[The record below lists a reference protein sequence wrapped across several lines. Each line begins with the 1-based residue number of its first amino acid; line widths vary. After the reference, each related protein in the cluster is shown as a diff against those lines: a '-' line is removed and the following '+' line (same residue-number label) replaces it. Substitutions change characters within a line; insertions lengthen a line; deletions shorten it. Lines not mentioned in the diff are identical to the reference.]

1 MVLKV
6 WLWRAQKLL
15 HNQSSLHRSWEK
27 VILLFLPISWYWD
40 PIVFYYRIGQLVT
53 AKYQALFGT
62 TTYSKRRVMA
72 GVVMTR
78 YAFGFNS
85 QFIKNSCISSIHIL
99 HSSWHIAYIFSFL
112 KVQLSE
118 IFQVCA
124 SISVWIYIKL
134 FFRNWGG
141 DVEVDLDDEAN
152 AEVICVSSGTKCI
165 NGEQL
170 SLEGCVINDS
180 HAEIVTRLHT
190 PFHSWS
196 QFLNIDEWN
205 WLFFTRLFHL
215 RVHTAYQL
223 LLRYLLLL
231 NWATTT
237 ESLKNVGC

>member
-6 WLWRAQKLL
+6 RLWRAQKLL
-15 HNQSSLHRSWEK
+15 QNQSSLHRSWEK

-124 SISVWIYIKL
+124 SISVWIYTKL
-134 FFRNWGG
+134 FSEIG
-141 DVEVDLDDEAN
+141 VEMLKSIWTTKPMQRSFASAPARSASTVNNCHWKAASSMTRTQKLLPGCTLLFIRDL
-152 AEVICVSSGTKCI
+152 S
-165 NGEQL
+165 
-170 SLEGCVINDS
+170 
-180 HAEIVTRLHT
+180 
-190 PFHSWS
+190 F
-196 QFLNIDEWN
+196 
-205 WLFFTRLFHL
+205 
-215 RVHTAYQL
+215 
-223 LLRYLLLL
+223 
-231 NWATTT
+231 
-237 ESLKNVGC
+237 